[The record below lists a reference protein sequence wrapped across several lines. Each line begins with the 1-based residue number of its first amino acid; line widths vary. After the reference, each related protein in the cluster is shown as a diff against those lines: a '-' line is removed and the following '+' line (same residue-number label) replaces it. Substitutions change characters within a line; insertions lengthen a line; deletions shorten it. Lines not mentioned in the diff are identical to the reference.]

1 MPRDRRPNKTPS
13 SAAIVEAS
21 KLQTINAFEENKM
34 MNILKSYNIKRY
46 ILQGQLS
53 VFLTSLNINT
63 YLKK

>member
-46 ILQGQLS
+46 YKDNYPFFNFI
-53 VFLTSLNINT
+53 
-63 YLKK
+63 KH

>member
-34 MNILKSYNIKRY
+34 MNILKSYNIKR
-46 ILQGQLS
+46 LQGQLS
-53 VFLTSLNINT
+53 VFLTSWNINT